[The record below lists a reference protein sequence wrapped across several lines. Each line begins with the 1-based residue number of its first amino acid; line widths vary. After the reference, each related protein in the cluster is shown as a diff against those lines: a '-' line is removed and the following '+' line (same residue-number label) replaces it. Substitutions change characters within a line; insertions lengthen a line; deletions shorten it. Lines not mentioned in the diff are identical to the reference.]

1 MVDVRHVQRNI
12 HTTRRHQRIKQN
24 GGCGWAN
31 TIVHVPWS
39 GLTALSIFLLASLS
53 LAQVVG
59 KLGEMDRL
67 EQQADDLAAQADPEG
82 AALAIGKAAMMADL
96 LTTESQKPA
105 AGEIFH
111 AASLLYRAQEL
122 GFRALALFERTG
134 ATPPAPAGVCQYLFQ
149 GHQKLEDSKNLLERF
164 PSPSLDES
172 NVRREK
178 LLQKNEEWKDL
189 LLGLH
194 NDFACSDTLT
204 KTFINPQFREVYS
217 LYSLQTERYVHNLHP
232 WQ

>member
-1 MVDVRHVQRNI
+1 MDR
-12 HTTRRHQRIKQN
+12 QN
-24 GGCGWAN
+24 GGYGWAN
-31 TIVHVPWS
+31 TIVHVRWS
-39 GLTALSIFLLASLS
+39 GLAVLSILLMAPLS

-105 AGEIFH
+105 AREVFQ

-134 ATPPAPAGVCQYLFQ
+134 GTPPAPAGVCQYLLQ
-149 GHQKLEDSKNLLERF
+149 GHQKLADSKDQLERMTSV
-164 PSPSLDES
+164 SPEEIK
-172 NVRREK
+172 VRREN
-178 LLQKNEEWKDL
+178 LLQKNEEWENL

-194 NDFACSDTLT
+194 QDFACSDTLN
-204 KTFINPQFREVYS
+204 KK
-217 LYSLQTERYVHNLHP
+217 
-232 WQ
+232 

>member
-1 MVDVRHVQRNI
+1 LDR
-12 HTTRRHQRIKQN
+12 QN
-24 GGCGWAN
+24 GGYGWAN

-39 GLTALSIFLLASLS
+39 GLASLSIFLLASLS

-67 EQQADDLAAQADPEG
+67 EQQSDDLAAQADPEG

-96 LTTESQKPA
+96 LMTEAQKPVD
-105 AGEIFH
+105 GEIFH

-134 ATPPAPAGVCQYLFQ
+134 GTPPAPVGVCQYLFQ
-149 GHQKLEDSKNLLERF
+149 GHKKLEDSKNLLERF
-164 PSPSLDES
+164 PSISPSLDEI

-189 LLGLH
+189 LLGLQ
-194 NDFACSDTLT
+194 NDFACSDTLK
-204 KTFINPQFREVYS
+204 KTFINPQFQEVYS
-217 LYSLQTERYVHNLHP
+217 LYSLKTEKYVQNLSP
-232 WQ
+232 

>member
-1 MVDVRHVQRNI
+1 M
-12 HTTRRHQRIKQN
+12 
-24 GGCGWAN
+24 A
-31 TIVHVPWS
+31 P
-39 GLTALSIFLLASLS
+39 LS

-96 LTTESQKPA
+96 LTTESQKLA
-105 AGEIFH
+105 AGEIFQ

-134 ATPPAPAGVCQYLFQ
+134 GTPPAPAGVCQYLLQ
-149 GHQKLEDSKNLLERF
+149 GHQKLADSKDQLERMTSV
-164 PSPSLDES
+164 SPEEIK
-172 NVRREK
+172 VRREN
-178 LLQKNEEWKDL
+178 LLQQNEEWENL

-194 NDFACSDTLT
+194 QDFACSDTLN
-204 KTFINPQFREVYS
+204 KK
-217 LYSLQTERYVHNLHP
+217 
-232 WQ
+232 

>member
-1 MVDVRHVQRNI
+1 VYFR
-12 HTTRRHQRIKQN
+12 
-24 GGCGWAN
+24 
-31 TIVHVPWS
+31 WS
-39 GLTALSIFLLASLS
+39 GLAVLS
-53 LAQVVG
+53 LLLMAPLCMAQVVG

-105 AGEIFH
+105 ARKIFQ

-134 ATPPAPAGVCQYLFQ
+134 GTPPAPAGVCQYLFQ
-149 GHQKLEDSKNLLERF
+149 GHQKLVESKDLLERTLSL
-164 PSPSLDES
+164 SPEAIK
-172 NVRREK
+172 VRREK
-178 LLQKNEEWKDL
+178 LLLKNEEWENL

-194 NDFACSDTLT
+194 KDFACSDTPN
-204 KTFINPQFREVYS
+204 KK
-217 LYSLQTERYVHNLHP
+217 
-232 WQ
+232 